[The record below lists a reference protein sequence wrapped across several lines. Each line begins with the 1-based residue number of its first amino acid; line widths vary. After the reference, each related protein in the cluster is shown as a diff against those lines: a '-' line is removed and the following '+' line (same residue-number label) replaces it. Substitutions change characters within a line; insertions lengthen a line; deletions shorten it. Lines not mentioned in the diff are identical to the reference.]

1 MTRPYGLLRAGFPYW
16 KTIGRAG
23 VTHPPADLNFGQEGR
38 IYVICHTY
46 TYTIRVINLDDEDLG
61 TFGTMAVNFPTVDDG
76 EFMTPVQ
83 LIVDRDERIYVS
95 DEACHRISIMSHEG
109 EFVGKWGEH
118 GAGEGQLDR
127 PSGIAFDAD
136 ENIFVVDTGNHRVQK
151 FTKDG
156 RYLARWGTYGGGDGE
171 LNLPWGIHVDDE
183 GYVYVGDWRNDRVQK
198 FTGDGELVLSF
209 GTSGAGKGELSR
221 PAGIAVDG
229 DGDIYVA
236 DRGNNRVQ
244 LFDADGE
251 YVQQFLGDATMSK
264 EVVRRILTTAK
275 RQNRIRLMSNREDEK
290 LFKRPRSVRVDGAG
304 HMFVP
309 DYEDFRVQ
317 VYKKEAYRLSEEE
330 VDPPMKS
337 ELISTN

>member
-1 MTRPYGLLRAGFPYW
+1 MST
-16 KTIGRAG
+16 GRAK
-23 VTHPPADLNFGQEGR
+23 AN
-38 IYVICHTY
+38 
-46 TYTIRVINLDDEDLG
+46 
-61 TFGTMAVNFPTVDDG
+61 
-76 EFMTPVQ
+76 
-83 LIVDRDERIYVS
+83 
-95 DEACHRISIMSHEG
+95 SI
-109 EFVGKWGEH
+109 
-118 GAGEGQLDR
+118 R

-229 DGDIYVA
+229 
-236 DRGNNRVQ
+236 
-244 LFDADGE
+244 E

-275 RQNRIRLMSNREDEK
+275 RQNRIRLMSN
-290 LFKRPRSVRVDGAG
+290 
-304 HMFVP
+304 
-309 DYEDFRVQ
+309 
-317 VYKKEAYRLSEEE
+317 
-330 VDPPMKS
+330 
-337 ELISTN
+337 

>member
-198 FTGDGELVLSF
+198 FTGGRRISPQLRDIRCWQGRTQSARRYCRGRRRRHLR
-209 GTSGAGKGELSR
+209 GRQRQQPR
-221 PAGIAVDG
+221 PAFR
-229 DGDIYVA
+229 
-236 DRGNNRVQ
+236 RG
-244 LFDADGE
+244 
-251 YVQQFLGDATMSK
+251 
-264 EVVRRILTTAK
+264 RRIRAAVPRRRDYVK
-275 RQNRIRLMSNREDEK
+275 GGSSADSDDREAAEQNPAHVQPRGREALQAPQVCPGRRRGAYVCARLRG
-290 LFKRPRSVRVDGAG
+290 LPRSGLQEGGVPPVRGRG
-304 HMFVP
+304 GP
-309 DYEDFRVQ
+309 SYEVGTYF
-317 VYKKEAYRLSEEE
+317 
-330 VDPPMKS
+330 
-337 ELISTN
+337 N